1 MEKFRIRDIELAN
14 NIIVGPMAGISNL
27 GYRQMIKQFD
37 PGLIYSEMVSDK
49 AITYKSKKTLLM
61 TRVLEEERPMTLQL
75 FGNETESMVEAAKY
89 LDKMT
94 DCDIIDINMGCPVPK
109 IVNNHSGSALMK
121 EPEKAFELVKN
132 IVENV
137 DKPVTV
143 KLRAGWDK
151 EHINVVEMAVG
162 LEKSGVSAICVH
174 PRTKTE
180 FYAGHSNW
188 DLIRQLVSTRKDARI
203 LNMFA
208 YTGAATMTAAA
219 AGAEEVVHL
228 DASKGIN
235 EWAKENMK
243 LSHLEDR
250 RIRFIVDDALKFME
264 RELRRGRRYDGII
277 MDPPSYGRGPDN
289 QLFKFEEQI
298 NPLIGTAL
306 KLLSDDPLF
315 LIINTYTT
323 GYSPAVMYNVLNQH
337 LQDLP
342 FQGVIEADEIGIRLK
357 DSDLFL
363 PCGQTTRWHR

>member
-1 MEKFRIRDIELAN
+1 MISSQNLKDYQLLDAGGRQKLESWKGIILARPD
-14 NIIVGPMAGISNL
+14 PMAIWPKTREHLWEKCDAWYERSNK
-27 GYRQMIKQFD
+27 GGGRWHFNRSIPEAWHVEYG
-37 PGLIYSEMVSDK
+37 GLTFKVSPTGFK
-49 AITYKSKKTLLM
+49 HTG
-61 TRVLEEERPMTLQL
+61 L
-75 FGNETESMVEAAKY
+75 F
-89 LDKMT
+89 
-94 DCDIIDINMGCPVPK
+94 
-109 IVNNHSGSALMK
+109 
-121 EPEKAFELVKN
+121 PEQCA
-132 IVENV
+132 
-137 DKPVTV
+137 
-143 KLRAGWDK
+143 
-151 EHINVVEMAVG
+151 
-162 LEKSGVSAICVH
+162 
-174 PRTKTE
+174 
-180 FYAGHSNW
+180 NW

-208 YTGAATMTAAA
+208 YTGAATMSAAA

-298 NPLIGTAL
+298 NPLIGTAI